1 MPRASAIRATLPV
14 PGSSASR
21 VAALSAIRSFGSCS
35 SAFPLVGSEFVRTS
49 RQKRRPFFQGAPVR
63 RW

>member
-1 MPRASAIRATLPV
+1 MPRASAMRATLPV

-21 VAALSAIRSFGSCS
+21 VAALNVIRSLGSCS
-35 SAFPLVGSEFVRTS
+35 SAFPLVGSELVRTS
-49 RQKRRPFFQGAPVR
+49 RQKRRPLVHGAPVR